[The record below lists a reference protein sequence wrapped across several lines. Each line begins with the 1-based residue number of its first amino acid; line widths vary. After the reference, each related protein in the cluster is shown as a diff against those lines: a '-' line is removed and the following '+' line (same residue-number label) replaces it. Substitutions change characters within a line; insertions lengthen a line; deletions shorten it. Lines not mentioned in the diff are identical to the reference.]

1 MNKRSKRFI
10 SLALRESLLSSYR
23 RVQIGAVIVDGNYVV
38 AKASNQATS
47 HPRQFHANNRA
58 GRLAPAHACHA
69 EIHALV
75 RSKDYDLTG
84 CEIFVARFNRNGNLA
99 MCRPCPACEGALQD
113 AGIQSV
119 TYTTES
125 GIVKEFL

>member
-1 MNKRSKRFI
+1 VDKRSKRFI
-10 SLALRESLLSSYR
+10 TLALRESLLSSYR
-23 RVQIGAVIVDGNYVV
+23 RVQIGAEIVDGSYVV
-38 AKASNQATS
+38 ARAANQATS

-75 RSKDYDLTG
+75 RSKGYDLTN
-84 CEIFVARFNRNGNLA
+84 CEIFVARFDRNGNLA
-99 MCRPCPACEGALQD
+99 MCRPCPACQGALQD
-113 AGIQSV
+113 AGIKNV

-125 GIVKEFL
+125 GITTELL